1 MSAPWLLAGWNGVL
15 PDFSSINLQVFKP
28 DGSSAGVSA
37 NDYNSD
43 EQVNLE
49 NAPGGTYTVQTTADT
64 EEAIS
69 FKVHVWALNFTAAAA
84 STATLTS
91 SPSVAALAKA
101 ASGAPLQVDL
111 TFARLLADG
120 SSAGQRYLGAVVYSG
135 QPGGVYRRLRS
146 VKTLVSLV

>member
-49 NAPGGTYTVQTTADT
+49 NAPGGTYTVQITADT

-101 ASGAPLQVDL
+101 ASGAPLQVDV
-111 TFARLLADG
+111 TFARSLADG